1 MLTVNCVEDE
11 KMAETTKHRLRHEL
25 KYPLTFLE
33 YEVLRKKLAT
43 VLQPDPHA
51 VHDGSYHIR
60 SLYFD
65 DFKNSAFFEKQ
76 AGVARRKKYR
86 IRIYNHNSDCIKLER
101 KTKLDQYIR
110 KETTCVSR
118 EDAEN
123 MIAGNVTFLCG
134 SQNPLLRNFYL
145 ECRSSLLRPVVMV
158 DYLREA
164 YVYPVGNVR
173 ITFDTQLHTG
183 IGCVDFFC
191 KESCTTGVPTEDGI
205 TLEVKFD
212 DVLPLH
218 IRGLFPDTIRPR
230 CSLGKFAAC
239 KESVFSAPLNSIK
252 RF

>member
-1 MLTVNCVEDE
+1 
-11 KMAETTKHRLRHEL
+11 MAETTKPRLRHEL
-25 KYPLTFLE
+25 KYPLTLLE
-33 YEVLRKKLAT
+33 YEVLRKKLAA

-51 VHDGSYHIR
+51 GPDGSYHIR

-86 IRIYNHNSDCIKLER
+86 IRIYNCNDNCVKLER

-110 KETTCVSR
+110 KETTCIIR

-123 MIAGNVTFLCG
+123 MIVGNVSFLSG
-134 SQNPLLRNFYL
+134 SKNPLLRDFYL
-145 ECRSSLLRPVVMV
+145 ECRSSLLRSVVMV

-173 ITFDTQLHTG
+173 ITLDTQLHTG
-183 IGCVDFFC
+183 LGCVDFFC
-191 KESCTTGVPTEDGI
+191 KESCTAGVVAEDGI

-212 DVLPLH
+212 EVLPLH
-218 IRGLFPDTIRPR
+218 IRGLFPDTVRPR

-239 KESVFSAPLNSIK
+239 KESAFSAPSGFVK